1 MAGAAGAEAEASP
14 PQEWRLASGLELV
27 GEFESS
33 ALAERPCLVRRQ
45 DGQVIQ
51 LSPLVYAIASCLDG
65 GAATLDE
72 ISAATSARTGRSISR
87 ENVEYLIEKKLVP
100 LGVVGTGA
108 TDATPGAKLPR
119 SRALLALRFR
129 TRVVPERVHRHL
141 STTLRPLFRLPV
153 VVLVLCAL
161 DLLRHRHCAGRDRA
175 GAAARDLASHPA
187 LLLLVTALLFASAAI
202 HELGHATATRYGG
215 ATPGVMGVGVYLVWP
230 VFYTDVSDAYRLD
243 RRSRLRVDLGGV
255 YFNAL
260 VIATCSGIY
269 LATHY
274 LPLLVFVVVAQ
285 LQALYQFV
293 PFVRMDGYWIL
304 SDLVGVPNLFAYVAP
319 VLASLRRHKDP
330 RHLAR
335 LAHVRPW
342 ARRMITVWVGLTV
355 AILGI
360 NAAIIVVTGPR
371 LLTTDLVAFHQ
382 RAVDIAGDFTRGN
395 VAGGLDDVT
404 SLILLAIP
412 AAGIALIAAL
422 LSLRTAR
429 TVRRW
434 WPERR
439 LQAIALAAVGLVALA
454 AFASEFVPKEIARP
468 LEGGTGGSYWDN
480 TPTQSGGAVP
490 PGASTAPKL
499 ATISGGSEAL
509 RHRSTRPAAGGVAT
523 APGPSIDTTPSSTVP
538 PAAVPLPHSG
548 GASSTGVAPSGATV
562 TTPTVKTTGTT
573 TITVPSVTT
582 PTVKATVT
590 TPSVTTP
597 TVTTPTVTTPTVTT
611 PTVTTPTVTVPTVT
625 VPTVTVPTVTV
636 PTVTVPTVTVTVPT
650 VTIPTVTTPTV
661 TIPTVTTPTVTIPT
675 VTTPTVKTTVTTP
688 SVTLP
693 PTLP

>member
-1 MAGAAGAEAEASP
+1 MP
-14 PQEWRLASGLELV
+14 
-27 GEFESS
+27 
-33 ALAERPCLVRRQ
+33 
-45 DGQVIQ
+45 
-51 LSPLVYAIASCLDG
+51 
-65 GAATLDE
+65 
-72 ISAATSARTGRSISR
+72 
-87 ENVEYLIEKKLVP
+87 
-100 LGVVGTGA
+100 
-108 TDATPGAKLPR
+108 
-119 SRALLALRFR
+119 
-129 TRVVPERVHRHL
+129 RHL

-153 VVLVLCAL
+153 VVLVLGAL
-161 DLLRHRHCAGRDRA
+161 ISFEIAIALGGIGP

-187 LLLLVTALLFASAAI
+187 LLLLVTALLFAPAAI

-260 VIATCSGIY
+260 VIAACSGIY

-382 RAVDIAGDFTRGN
+382 RAVAIAGDFTRGN

-422 LSLRTAR
+422 LSLRTVR

-434 WPERR
+434 WPDRR

-490 PGASTAPKL
+490 PAASTAPKL
-499 ATISGGSEAL
+499 ASIPGRSDAL
-509 RHRSTRPAAGGVAT
+509 RHRSTRSAASGVAA
-523 APGPSIDTTPSSTVP
+523 APGLSPDTATSSTQP

-548 GASSTGVAPSGATV
+548 GASASGAAPGGAAPGGAAPSRATG
-562 TTPTVKTTGTT
+562 TTPTGK
-573 TITVPSVTT
+573 
-582 PTVKATVT
+582 
-590 TPSVTTP
+590 
-597 TVTTPTVTTPTVTT
+597 TVTTPTVTT
-611 PTVTTPTVTVPTVT
+611 PTVTTPTVTVPSVT
-625 VPTVTVPTVTV
+625 VPTVTVPSVTV
-636 PTVTVPTVTVTVPT
+636 PNGDRAQRDRAQRDGAQRDRAQRDGAQRDRAQRDGAPRDHPHGHHAHGQDHGDHTQRDPASHAALIEPNRGW
-650 VTIPTVTTPTV
+650 
-661 TIPTVTTPTVTIPT
+661 
-675 VTTPTVKTTVTTP
+675 
-688 SVTLP
+688 
-693 PTLP
+693 

>member
-1 MAGAAGAEAEASP
+1 M
-14 PQEWRLASGLELV
+14 
-27 GEFESS
+27 
-33 ALAERPCLVRRQ
+33 
-45 DGQVIQ
+45 
-51 LSPLVYAIASCLDG
+51 
-65 GAATLDE
+65 
-72 ISAATSARTGRSISR
+72 
-87 ENVEYLIEKKLVP
+87 
-100 LGVVGTGA
+100 
-108 TDATPGAKLPR
+108 
-119 SRALLALRFR
+119 
-129 TRVVPERVHRHL
+129 
-141 STTLRPLFRLPV
+141 
-153 VVLVLCAL
+153 
-161 DLLRHRHCAGRDRA
+161 
-175 GAAARDLASHPA
+175 
-187 LLLLVTALLFASAAI
+187 FASAAI

-269 LATHY
+269 LATHS
-274 LPLLVFVVVAQ
+274 LPLLVFVVIAQ

-319 VLASLRRHKDP
+319 VLASLRRHKEP

-335 LAHVRPW
+335 LSHVRPW

-371 LLTTDLVAFHQ
+371 LLTTDLVAFHL
-382 RAVDIAGDFTRGN
+382 RAVAIAGDFARGN

-422 LSLRTAR
+422 LSLRTVR

-499 ATISGGSEAL
+499 ASISGRSDAL
-509 RHRSTRPAAGGVAT
+509 RHRSTRSAAGPVAA
-523 APGPSIDTTPSSTVP
+523 APGPSADTATSSTLP

-548 GASSTGVAPSGATV
+548 GASSTGAASGGAAWAAPRLAA
-562 TTPTVKTTGTT
+562 PPLP
-573 TITVPSVTT
+573 VPRS
-582 PTVKATVT
+582 PR
-590 TPSVTTP
+590 
-597 TVTTPTVTTPTVTT
+597 
-611 PTVTTPTVTVPTVT
+611 
-625 VPTVTVPTVTV
+625 
-636 PTVTVPTVTVTVPT
+636 
-650 VTIPTVTTPTV
+650 
-661 TIPTVTTPTVTIPT
+661 
-675 VTTPTVKTTVTTP
+675 
-688 SVTLP
+688 P
-693 PTLP
+693 PARPRSPRRRSPCPA